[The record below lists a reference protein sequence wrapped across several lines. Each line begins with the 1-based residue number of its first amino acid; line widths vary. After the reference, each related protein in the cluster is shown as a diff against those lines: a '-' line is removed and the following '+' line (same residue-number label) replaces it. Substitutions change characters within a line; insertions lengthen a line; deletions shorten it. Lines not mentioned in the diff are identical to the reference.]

1 MAMASAIVPVWLI
14 LAVPAGAAPLLPSP
28 GAVAAPE
35 PADTTGGF
43 GTGAAASPF
52 VIQYDPDEYGP
63 YEPILNILARHHISP
78 VGGRIPN
85 ARIVIVKSRYMLI
98 LHSGTRLL
106 KTYRIQLGGEP
117 KGTKTETGDGRTPE
131 GTYRV
136 CGHNPQSIYYRS
148 LQIDYPG
155 EADIRRALE
164 ARRITANQAR
174 ELREVLAS
182 GGCPSATTPLG
193 GNIFIHGQHPK
204 RTQWTR
210 EENAGKSLP
219 PGLEPGDVD
228 PATQDSATNWTLG
241 CVGMSNA
248 DIRELYRFVPDGTVV
263 EILP

>member
-1 MAMASAIVPVWLI
+1 MITSAVLVAWLMQ
-14 LAVPAGAAPLLPSP
+14 AVLAGAAA
-28 GAVAAPE
+28 AVTE
-35 PADTTGGF
+35 PPDTTGGS
-43 GTGAAASPF
+43 GLGATASTSM
-52 VIQYDPDEYGP
+52 IEYDADEYGP
-63 YEPILNILARHHISP
+63 YEPILSILAQHQILP

-98 LHSGTRLL
+98 LHCGTRLL
-106 KTYRIQLGGEP
+106 KTYKIQLGGEP
-117 KGTKTETGDGRTPE
+117 QGTKTEMGDGRTPE

-136 CGHNPQSIYYRS
+136 CGRNPQSTYYRS

-164 ARRITANQAR
+164 AGRITAYQAR
-174 ELREVLAS
+174 ELRDTIAG
-182 GGCPSATTPLG
+182 GGCPSGSTSLG
-193 GNIFIHGQHPK
+193 GSIFIHGQHPK

-210 EENAGKSLP
+210 EENASKSLP
-219 PGLEPGDVD
+219 PGLERGDVD
-228 PATQDSATNWTLG
+228 PAKQDSAVNWTLG